1 MDDDHLNNKN
11 KYINRYSKDD
21 LPRPIT
27 KPAVQ
32 YAAQDFRNLLRTL
45 FGTVNSVVSPVVP
58 VAVARRGNFPI
69 GILKS
74 KK

>member
-1 MDDDHLNNKN
+1 M
-11 KYINRYSKDD
+11 I

-45 FGTVNSVVSPVVP
+45 FGTVNSVVSPVVVVP
-58 VAVARRGNFPI
+58 VAVDRRGDLPI
-69 GILKS
+69 GILKV
-74 KK
+74 KYKYFRFL